1 LFCHKLF
8 LKDNDMHILS
18 RLRQLPYFASA
29 TETQLAMLAD
39 PAVQRAFAP
48 GEMIFLEGE
57 PSAGLWIV
65 IDGRVKAFKSSPDGQ
80 EYILNFFGP
89 GDTFN
94 DLAALDGQANPAST
108 VAVTAVS
115 SWVISSAVFASA
127 LQADHQLAL
136 AVLQGL
142 VARTR
147 HLVSRVEDL
156 ALRSVTARL
165 ARFLLTQVENSTL
178 SHPAIT
184 RALIAD
190 HLAKTPESI
199 SRSLR
204 LLEEKQAIHFNRHQ
218 IIISRLDILRE
229 LAQL

>member
-1 LFCHKLF
+1 M
-8 LKDNDMHILS
+8 DNNTTTLS

-29 TETQLAMLAD
+29 TETQLATLTDQAIS
-39 PAVQRAFAP
+39 RAFAP

-57 PSAGLWIV
+57 PSAGLWILL
-65 IDGRVKAFKSSPDGQ
+65 DGRVKAFKSSPDGQ

-94 DLAALDGQANPAST
+94 DLAALDGRPNPASA

-115 SWVISSAVFASA
+115 SQVIPGVVFAAA

-142 VARTR
+142 VGRVR

-165 ARFLLTQVENSTL
+165 ARFLLAQVENSTL

-190 HLAKTPESI
+190 HLATTPESI

-204 LLEEKQAIHFNRHQ
+204 LLEEKQAIRFNRHQ
-218 IIISRLDILRE
+218 IIVAQPDILRE
-229 LAQL
+229 LARL